1 MEAILKEGL
10 AQLGLDTGSIP
21 ALTEF
26 SRRLLEKNQ
35 VMNLTAITEPADVAR
50 LHLLDCACLLTAADF
65 RGKQVVDV
73 GTGAGFPGMP
83 LRLLEPDFDL
93 TLLDSLGKRID
104 FLQETVDAMGL
115 QRVRCVHARAE
126 EFARQ
131 HREQFDIA
139 ASRAVAQL
147 NVLCELALPL
157 VKVGG
162 QFLAM
167 KSVDTDDEI
176 QRARSAIAQLG
187 GQNWKNLGLHHSR
200 NGGSPPGGHHPEGA
214 SHPGSLSPALR
225 PHQKSAVG
233 LSPQLYTRYLDMGK
247 IIAVVSGKGGTGKTS
262 FTANVGLALAA
273 LGKNTLCLDCDI
285 TLRNLDLALGLT
297 DKALM
302 DFSDVIAGRCS
313 LSDATAV
320 HPKYPGLHLLTAP
333 LSPGG
338 QLDVTDEQMRQLL
351 DQVRQEYDYCLID
364 APAGLGQGFRLATG
378 CADCVVV
385 ITTTDASALRDAQHT
400 VMLLDKRFTTENLFL
415 VVGRVQKKLLRALH
429 STIDDAMDA
438 AGLPLLGVVPEDGDV
453 PYALNRGIPLRDIN
467 YYAARAYENIARRI
481 TGHQVPLMRI

>member
-1 MEAILKEGL
+1 
-10 AQLGLDTGSIP
+10 
-21 ALTEF
+21 
-26 SRRLLEKNQ
+26 
-35 VMNLTAITEPADVAR
+35 
-50 LHLLDCACLLTAADF
+50 
-65 RGKQVVDV
+65 
-73 GTGAGFPGMP
+73 
-83 LRLLEPDFDL
+83 
-93 TLLDSLGKRID
+93 
-104 FLQETVDAMGL
+104 
-115 QRVRCVHARAE
+115 
-126 EFARQ
+126 
-131 HREQFDIA
+131 
-139 ASRAVAQL
+139 
-147 NVLCELALPL
+147 
-157 VKVGG
+157 
-162 QFLAM
+162 
-167 KSVDTDDEI
+167 
-176 QRARSAIAQLG
+176 
-187 GQNWKNLGLHHSR
+187 
-200 NGGSPPGGHHPEGA
+200 
-214 SHPGSLSPALR
+214 
-225 PHQKSAVG
+225 
-233 LSPQLYTRYLDMGK
+233 MGK

-313 LSDATAV
+313 LSDAAAD
-320 HPKYPGLHLLTAP
+320 HPKYPKLHLLTAP

-385 ITTTDASALRDAQHT
+385 I
-400 VMLLDKRFTTENLFL
+400 L